1 MVARV
6 SWVTWTSL
14 SRGNGM
20 ASSLPWRC
28 SGLSRTLVTIWSIT
42 SPRTRPMVEGIS
54 VERKPFLS
62 SLDVHFVN
70 PSPVFCLDNPG
81 DDGHPHTIRYG
92 YLAWLQ
98 TRITS
103 MPVPYAPPVTL
114 ADEERRQLEALA
126 RAHATPQAL
135 AFRCRLILRTAAPDR
150 PPNLRVAVELHC
162 DRHTVRLWRTR
173 YLAQGLAGLQDAPRT
188 GRPRRISP
196 L

>member
-1 MVARV
+1 
-6 SWVTWTSL
+6 
-14 SRGNGM
+14 
-20 ASSLPWRC
+20 
-28 SGLSRTLVTIWSIT
+28 
-42 SPRTRPMVEGIS
+42 
-54 VERKPFLS
+54 
-62 SLDVHFVN
+62 
-70 PSPVFCLDNPG
+70 
-81 DDGHPHTIRYG
+81 
-92 YLAWLQ
+92 
-98 TRITS
+98 

-126 RAHATPQAL
+126 RAHSTPQVL

-173 YLAQGLAGLQDAPRT
+173 YLAQGLAGLQDAPRP